1 VRASVASCREQYSNR
16 EQRTKT
22 EEGLWSLIL
31 LHEPLRFDGR
41 PIVGHGYRIDSLDL
55 LIMRVLDGVY
65 GHHRRRTPFPLSQ
78 LRTSAS
84 LLPQAPARSS
94 MLASDFSCLACL
106 STVQRLQELQ
116 ILHQTRGSTCLDLSR
131 PASTVPTAANWPPQ
145 YAVPVCHM
153 CRFSRGG
160 PNTSTLSGFCRLL
173 AVLMRSCLLP
183 LRRRKTCLENSIHKY
198 VAAYSRSCNLICV
211 TSNASRGK
219 KTWRSRALPCS
230 FCKSQNSMSRLQS
243 NNHNGAQER
252 GRLAPGA
259 LAGRSTGPSRAH
271 GLIIAAQSSL
281 M

>member
-1 VRASVASCREQYSNR
+1 MDTTGGAHRSHFHSFVLPLPCSRRLPRDLPCWLQTSVAWLAC
-16 EQRTKT
+16 
-22 EEGLWSLIL
+22 
-31 LHEPLRFDGR
+31 
-41 PIVGHGYRIDSLDL
+41 
-55 LIMRVLDGVY
+55 
-65 GHHRRRTPFPLSQ
+65 PLSRGSKNSRYSTR
-78 LRTSAS
+78 LE
-84 LLPQAPARSS
+84 ARP
-94 MLASDFSCLACL
+94 
-106 STVQRLQELQ
+106 V
-116 ILHQTRGSTCLDLSR
+116 STCLDLPR
-131 PASTVPTAANWPPQ
+131 PLPTAANWPPQ

-230 FCKSQNSMSRLQS
+230 FYKSQNSMSRLQS